1 MVGSGFCTA
10 GEGKRKR
17 KLKGTGCR
25 KPRPVLSST
34 QGWPTY
40 SQALSSCNG
49 GNTSSQINFQF
60 SIIYQ

>member
-25 KPRPVLSST
+25 KPRPVLTST
-34 QGWPTY
+34 QG
-40 SQALSSCNG
+40 
-49 GNTSSQINFQF
+49 
-60 SIIYQ
+60 